1 MKKFPA
7 VLAVTV
13 LGAAGFAAAGIASGS
28 HLLDA
33 VTGTTATVA
42 TTQTTTTG
50 ESAGGKGRKV
60 ALCHRTHS
68 KKHPMVTITVSQH
81 AVKAHLRHHDTLG
94 ACPTPSTTATAASTT
109 TSATT
114 SSPSKRH
121 GNGNGNG
128 HGGGHGHGKP

>member
-33 VTGTTATVA
+33 LTGTTATV

-50 ESAGGKGRKV
+50 ESEGGKGRKV
-60 ALCHRTHS
+60 ALCHHTHS
-68 KKHPMVTITVSQH
+68 KKHPLVTINVSQH

-94 ACPTPSTTATAASTT
+94 ACPTPSTTAAKAST
-109 TSATT
+109 ATNADPT
-114 SSPSKRH
+114 KGH

>member
-7 VLAVTV
+7 VLAATV

-33 VTGTTATVA
+33 ITGTTA
-42 TTQTTTTG
+42 TQTTTTG
-50 ESAGGKGRKV
+50 GSGSGTGRKV
-60 ALCHRTHS
+60 TLCHRTHS
-68 KKHPMVTITVSQH
+68 KKHPAQTITVSQH

-94 ACPTPSTTATAASTT
+94 ACPQPATTATA
-109 TSATT
+109 
-114 SSPSKRH
+114 SSDDSSKGH

-128 HGGGHGHGKP
+128 HGKGHGKP